1 MARPGSEDEN
11 LLTSASPQ
19 DGTNIMTTGLRIRGI
34 VRRLQWLSVVGCLG
48 FALSAVDP
56 AGAQA
61 GTSAVVSEKVRTG
74 GMESSSHAF
83 PGTSVQWGRAV
94 AIVDAPIDKVLAV
107 VQDYGRYT
115 EFMPKFEASRV
126 LSQRGGSA
134 LLYAQVSVMKGAA
147 TIWAELKIKPRD
159 VGATRVIE
167 AKMMKGNVDVLQA
180 VWEITPFDDGRT
192 LVAFQIIVDPDLPLP
207 SSLINSE
214 NAKTARMTIRAL
226 RERVTGKPAAK
237 AS

>member
-1 MARPGSEDEN
+1 MA
-11 LLTSASPQ
+11 
-19 DGTNIMTTGLRIRGI
+19 TGLRIRGF
-34 VRRLQWLSVVGCLG
+34 VRRLQWLSVCGCLG

-61 GTSAVVSEKVRTG
+61 GTSVVISDKVRG
-74 GMESSSHAF
+74 GGTDITSHPY

-94 AIVDAPIDKVLAV
+94 AIVDAPVEKVLSV
-107 VQDYGRYT
+107 IQDYAHYT
-115 EFMPKFEASRV
+115 EFMPNFETSRV

-159 VGATRVIE
+159 VGATKIIE
-167 AKMMKGNVDVLQA
+167 AKMTKGNVDVLQA
-180 VWEITPFDDGRT
+180 VWEVTPFDDGRT

-207 SSLINSE
+207 TSLVNGE
-214 NAKTARMTIRAL
+214 NAKTARKTLRAL
-226 RERVTGKPAAK
+226 RNRLAGIKPAPK
-237 AS
+237 G

>member
-1 MARPGSEDEN
+1 
-11 LLTSASPQ
+11 
-19 DGTNIMTTGLRIRGI
+19 MTTALGIRGI
-34 VRRLQWLSVVGCLG
+34 VKRLQWLSLCGCLG

-61 GTSAVVSEKVRTG
+61 GTVVSEKVRSG
-74 GMESSSHAF
+74 GMDSTSQPF

-94 AIVDAPIDKVLAV
+94 AIIDAPADKVLAV
-107 VQDYGRYT
+107 VQDYANYT
-115 EFMPKFEASRV
+115 TFMPNFQTSRV

-134 LLYAQVSVMKGAA
+134 LLYAQVSLMKGAA
-147 TIWAELKIKPRD
+147 SIWAELKIKPRD
-159 VGATRVIE
+159 VGATKVIE
-167 AKMMKGNVDVLQA
+167 AKMTKGNVDILQA

-207 SSLINSE
+207 TSLVNSE

-226 RERVTGKPAAK
+226 RERVTGIKPK
-237 AS
+237 NN

>member
-1 MARPGSEDEN
+1 
-11 LLTSASPQ
+11 
-19 DGTNIMTTGLRIRGI
+19 MTTALWFRGI

-61 GTSAVVSEKVRTG
+61 GTSVAVSEKVRSG
-74 GMESSSHAF
+74 GMDSTSHAY
-83 PGTSVQWGRAV
+83 PGSSVQWGRAV
-94 AIVDAPIDKVLAV
+94 AIIDAPVEKVMAV

-115 EFMPKFEASRV
+115 AFMPNFETSRV
-126 LSQRGGSA
+126 LSQRGSSA
-134 LLYAQVSVMKGAA
+134 LLYAQVSLMKGAA
-147 TIWAELKIKPRD
+147 TIWAELKIKQHD
-159 VGATRVIE
+159 VGATKVIE
-167 AKMMKGNVDVLQA
+167 AKMTKGNVDVLQA
-180 VWEITPFDDGRT
+180 VWEITPFDNGRT

-207 SSLINSE
+207 TSLVNSE

-226 RERVTGKPAAK
+226 RERIVGKVSGK

>member
-1 MARPGSEDEN
+1 
-11 LLTSASPQ
+11 LC
-19 DGTNIMTTGLRIRGI
+19 
-34 VRRLQWLSVVGCLG
+34 GCLG

-61 GTSAVVSEKVRTG
+61 GTVVSEKVRGG
-74 GMESSSHAF
+74 GMDSTSQPF

-94 AIVDAPIDKVLAV
+94 AIIDAPADKVLSV
-107 VQDYGRYT
+107 VQDYANYT
-115 EFMPKFEASRV
+115 AFMPNFKTSRV

-134 LLYAQVSVMKGAA
+134 LLYAQVSLMKGAA
-147 TIWAELKIKPRD
+147 SIWAELKIKPRD
-159 VGATRVIE
+159 VGATKVIE
-167 AKMMKGNVDVLQA
+167 AKMTKGNVDILQA

-207 SSLINSE
+207 TSLVNSE

-226 RERVTGKPAAK
+226 RERVTGIKAK